1 MKKSTIVWL
10 VIAAALILAGGMT
23 FGCAMTM
30 INWDF
35 AKLSTDKYETREY
48 EITDEFQNISVLA
61 DTADV
66 TFLPSDGTE
75 CRVVCYEQTNVSH
88 EVAVKDGTLMVELI
102 DTRKWYEHIGFNF
115 QTPKITVYM
124 PEGEYAA
131 LTVKT
136 DTGDVSIPREFQFK
150 SMDVSLSTGDVTCKA
165 SATEQLKIKTSTGD
179 ITLQDVSAGVLDLTV
194 STGKVK
200 ASRITCV
207 GDISIRVSTGE
218 AVLAGVTCQNL
229 TSNGDTGDI
238 DLTSVIA
245 SGSFSI
251 VRSTGDVTFDRCDA
265 AEILVTTSTG
275 DVEGTLLS
283 EKIFFIDTD
292 TGHKDVPKTTTGGKC
307 QIITSTGDIEI
318 SIER

>member
-10 VIAAALILAGGMT
+10 VIAAALILAGGMM

-48 EITDEFQNISVLA
+48 EITDEFQTISVLA

-66 TFLPSDGTE
+66 VFVPTEDTE

-88 EVAVKDGTLMVELI
+88 AVAVKDGTLTVEVI

-115 QTPKITVYM
+115 KTPKVKVYM
-124 PEGEYAA
+124 PKGEYAA

-136 DTGDVSIPREFQFK
+136 DTGNVNVSGEFHFETI
-150 SMDVSLSTGDVTCKA
+150 DATVSTGNVDCFASSSGQIRIKA
-165 SATEQLKIKTSTGD
+165 STGN
-179 ITLQDVSAGVLDLTV
+179 ISLQDVSAGSLDLAV
-194 STGKVK
+194 STGRVLMIRTNC
-200 ASRITCV
+200 AT
-207 GDISIRVSTGE
+207 DINIKVSTGE

-238 DLTSVIA
+238 DLIGVIA

-283 EKIFFIDTD
+283 EKIFLIDTD
-292 TGHKDVPKTTTGGKC
+292 TGHKDVPKTNTGGKC
-307 QIITSTGDIEI
+307 EITTSTGDIEI

>member
-10 VIAAALILAGGMT
+10 VIAAALILAGGMM

-30 INWDF
+30 LNWDF

-66 TFLPSDGTE
+66 TFLPSDGTA
-75 CRVVCYEQTNVSH
+75 CRVVCYEQTNISH
-88 EVAVKDGTLMVELI
+88 AVAIKDGTLTVELI
-102 DTRKWYEHIGFNF
+102 DTRKWYEYIGFNF
-115 QTPKITVYM
+115 KTPKITVYM
-124 PEGEYAA
+124 PKGEYAA
-131 LTVKT
+131 LTIKT
-136 DTGDVSIPREFQFK
+136 DTGDVHVSSEFHFK
-150 SMDVSLSTGDVTCKA
+150 SIDASVSTGDVTCFASSSGQIRIKA
-165 SATEQLKIKTSTGD
+165 STGN
-179 ITLQDVSAGVLDLTV
+179 IGLQDVSAGSLDLGV
-194 STGKVK
+194 STGRVMIIRTNC
-200 ASRITCV
+200 AT
-207 GDISIRVSTGE
+207 DINIKVSTGE

-238 DLTSVIA
+238 DLISVIA

-251 VRSTGDVTFDRCDA
+251 VRSTGDVSFEGCDA

-283 EKIFFIDTD
+283 DKVFFVETD
-292 TGHKDVPKTTTGGKC
+292 TGRREYPQSTTGGKC
-307 QIITSTGDIEI
+307 EITTSTGDIEI